1 MALEGDKRILV
12 IAFLVSLTVS
22 LVVNLIYV
30 YGGQLCG
37 SCSTAIQQDT
47 EVTRGPAAMSPG
59 RPAAPPPSAPGAQGR
74 RRGSEGGGMGGFGM
88 RQSATPELL
97 ALYRGRATVHEQHV
111 SSVIQDEKAAGAGT
125 DSMAVLNACLARDK
139 AKLAFWRREADMRQA
154 TGAAEA
160 FLQYKYAGKV
170 LKISENMYKARVLQL
185 DKLNLANL
193 DLIDAN
199 IQLEEALLR
208 IRDKAAWE
216 KATKP
221 LENYPSN
228 VTDELLRGLL
238 ALEQPRAPR

>member
-97 ALYRGRATVHEQHV
+97 ALYKERAALYEKYANTVIEA
-111 SSVIQDEKAAGAGT
+111 EKAAGK
-125 DSMAVLNACLARDK
+125 DSMDVLKASFARDK
-139 AKLAFWRREADMRQA
+139 AKLTYWRREADMRQM

-160 FLQYKYAGKV
+160 FLQYKFAGKV
-170 LKISENMYKARVLQL
+170 LKYTDVMYKAGVIQS
-185 DKLNLANL
+185 DKLNLASS
-193 DLIDAN
+193 DLIDAK

>member
-37 SCSTAIQQDT
+37 GGKENIPIVIQ
-47 EVTRGPAAMSPG
+47 ETRGPAGTPG
-59 RPAAPPPSAPGAQGR
+59 TPTR
-74 RRGSEGGGMGGFGM
+74 RRGGEGGGMGGFGM

-97 ALYRGRATVHEQHV
+97 ALYKERAALYEKYANTVIEA
-111 SSVIQDEKAAGAGT
+111 EKAAGK
-125 DSMAVLNACLARDK
+125 DSMDVLKASFARDK
-139 AKLAFWRREADMRQA
+139 AKLTYWRREADMRQM

-160 FLQYKYAGKV
+160 FLQYKFAGKV
-170 LKISENMYKARVLQL
+170 LKYTDVMYKAGVIQS
-185 DKLNLANL
+185 DKLNLASS
-193 DLIDAN
+193 DLIDAR

-221 LENYPSN
+221 LENYPIN